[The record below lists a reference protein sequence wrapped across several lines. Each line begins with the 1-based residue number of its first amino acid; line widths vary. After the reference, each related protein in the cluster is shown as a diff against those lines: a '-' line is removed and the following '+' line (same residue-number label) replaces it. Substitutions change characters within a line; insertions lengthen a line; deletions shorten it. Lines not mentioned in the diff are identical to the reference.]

1 MVRSTFFGFT
11 TAMRGLSASQKA
23 LDVTGQNISN
33 INTPGYTRQRLD
45 LYSSASGGY
54 SDRYSSKNANL
65 VGNGVLVGGVAQM
78 RDPFLDVRFRRE
90 ATKLGE
96 QDARL
101 TILKDLTGIFDETMT
116 DGIKVSVQ
124 DFIKQLQALSQ
135 NTGNA
140 DFDGIVKTSANVMTK
155 LFNQY
160 SNQVSQIREQTDF
173 QMESVVIPE
182 VNKILTNIANL
193 NKSIKED
200 QSHGNPALE
209 LMDQRNVL
217 IDELSSYMK
226 IDVSFEN
233 RQEISPGIVVSDLT
247 IKLMGDTGS
256 IATLVSG
263 NNATQLDYSKDTNGK
278 TIIKTKDLADGNTK
292 DLTDL
297 FVSGILKGNLDMLN
311 SSGEFDNP
319 PNTNRGIGYYEKVLD
334 TIVNEIANAFN
345 TANSFFNPANATI
358 NTAFNPSLPESATNL
373 KYLAISSTF
382 VPGDPSNTP
391 PGALYPPGNEWKPL
405 FADRNGNHPITAEG
419 FTIAKGWVNSEYF
432 VTNTKNNLPGD
443 NSGAADNILYMISL
457 FDKPMEFKTPSNVT
471 LFKGTFQEALSQ
483 AGSILDLDQNSTQ
496 KVFDNYLT
504 VLNGVDD
511 LRSGLSSV
519 SLDEEGVNLMK
530 YQKSYNAAARL
541 MTTLDEAIDTIIN
554 RMGVVGR

>member
-23 LDVTGQNISN
+23 LDVTGQNITN

-54 SDRYSSKNANL
+54 SDRYSSKQANL
-65 VGNGVLVGGVAQM
+65 VGNGVIMGGVAQM

-90 ATKLGE
+90 ASKLGE
-96 QDARL
+96 VDARL
-101 TILKDLTGIFDETMT
+101 TVLKDLTGIFDETMT
-116 DGIKVSVQ
+116 DGLKVSVE
-124 DFIKQLQALSQ
+124 DLVKQLQSLSQ
-135 NTGNA
+135 NTGSA
-140 DFDGIVKTSANVMTK
+140 DFDGIVKSSAKTMTK

-160 SNQVSQIREQTDF
+160 STQVSQIREQSDF
-173 QMESVVIPE
+173 QMESVTIPE
-182 VNKILTNIANL
+182 INSILKNIANL

-209 LMDQRNVL
+209 LTDQRNLL

-226 IDVSFEN
+226 IDVSHEN
-233 RQEISPGIVVSDLT
+233 RQEISPGVFVSDLT

-256 IATLVSG
+256 ITTLVSG
-263 NNATQLDYSKDTNGK
+263 DKAAELEYSKDATGK
-278 TIIKTKDLADGNTK
+278 TLIGVNNINGTTQ
-292 DLTDL
+292 DLTDK
-297 FVSGILKGNLDMLN
+297 FVGGIMKGSLDMLN
-311 SSGEFDNP
+311 SSGEFDTP

-334 TIVNEIANAFN
+334 TIANEIATAFN
-345 TANSFFNPANATI
+345 TANSFFNPANASV
-358 NTAFNPSLPESATNL
+358 NPAFDPSQPESATNL
-373 KYLAISSTF
+373 KYTALDPTF
-382 VPGDPSNTP
+382 VPGDPANTP

-405 FADRNGNHPITAEG
+405 FSDRYGNDPITANG
-419 FTIAKGWVNSEYF
+419 FDLAKGWVNSEYYI
-432 VTNTKNNLPGD
+432 TNTKSNLPGD
-443 NSGAADNILYMISL
+443 NSGAADNVLYMISL
-457 FDKPMEFKTPSNVT
+457 FDKPLEFKTPAGVT
-471 LFKGTFQEALSQ
+471 LFKGTFQEAISQ
-483 AGSILDLDQNSTQ
+483 AGNILDLDQNSTQ
-496 KVFDNYLT
+496 KVFDNYMT

-511 LRSGLSSV
+511 LRSGLSAV

-541 MTTLDEAIDTIIN
+541 MTTLDEALETIIN